1 MFQALPKTISFEDF
15 LKWKPDGGCYELH
28 EGVIVEMQPQG
39 EHEEINGFLAKK
51 LNTKVNY
58 FMKGNRSNS

>member
-15 LKWKPDGGCYELH
+15 LKWKPDGGGYELH